1 MQDGVK
7 ARYTLEF
14 KREALRLVHRGEKV
28 SAIARTLGVSGQS
41 LDNWV
46 KAEAAGR
53 LRDVRGKAV
62 TAEQMEIA
70 RLKAELSRVR
80 MERDILKK
88 RGILREGVAV
98 RYAFIERH
106 RGAWPI
112 VVQCRVLQVS
122 ASGYHQH
129 RLRQAAEVGPNQ
141 PHRRLS
147 DTALAV
153 HIKAVFAEMKGAYG
167 WPRIWRELAARGI
180 RAGKERVR
188 RVMKACG
195 LRARGKRRFKATTN
209 SAHDLLV
216 APNLLA
222 RNFAVDA
229 PNRVWTGDI
238 TYIWTEEGWLYL
250 AVVIDLFNRQ
260 VVGFAIG
267 QRMTRTLVMDALR
280 MAWFRRHPAPGLI
293 FHSDRGSQYAS
304 NDYRKLLR
312 DFKMESS
319 MSRKG
324 DCWDNAVTETLFGSL
339 KVERLHGM
347 RFGTRRQAKDEV
359 MDWITFYNHRRLHS
373 TLGYS
378 SPMAFEQKWLAGQ
391 ISSAA

>member
-1 MQDGVK
+1 M
-7 ARYTLEF
+7 
-14 KREALRLVHRGEKV
+14 
-28 SAIARTLGVSGQS
+28 
-41 LDNWV
+41 
-46 KAEAAGR
+46 
-53 LRDVRGKAV
+53 
-62 TAEQMEIA
+62 
-70 RLKAELSRVR
+70 
-80 MERDILKK
+80 
-88 RGILREGVAV
+88 

-188 RVMKACG
+188 RMTKACG

-209 SAHDLLV
+209 SAHDLPI

-222 RNFAVDA
+222 RNFAVDT
-229 PNRVWTGDI
+229 PNRVWTGGI

-250 AVVIDLFNRQ
+250 AVVIELFNRQ
-260 VVGFAIG
+260 VVSFAMG
-267 QRMTRTLVMDALR
+267 QRMTRTLVIDALR
-280 MAWFRRHPAPGLI
+280 MAWFRRQPAAGLI

-347 RFGTRRQAKDEV
+347 RFTARRQAKDEV
-359 MDWITFYNHRRLHS
+359 MDWLAFYNHRRLHS
-373 TLGYS
+373 TLGYT

-391 ISSAA
+391 ISLAA